1 MALQGANGRGLEAPE
16 DGTRLV
22 ILIDALDELPS
33 WLCVFITTR
42 PEVDICDCSREREEH
57 GGFAHFFFRS
67 CGIFTFICAKYAVER
82 LPSVKSTS
90 LIVLAREPLE
100 EGALQAMVGCERR
113 RRPQAMAWLSVL
125 FPIHDHKMKV
135 NPHSC
140 GFTRVWWWT
149 GDEEEL
155 YI

>member
-82 LPSVKSTS
+82 LPSVVK
-90 LIVLAREPLE
+90 VARKARAPGHGVAV
-100 EGALQAMVGCERR
+100 GAVPHP
-113 RRPQAMAWLSVL
+113 RPQDEGEPTLLWVHKSVVV
-125 FPIHDHKMKV
+125 DW
-135 NPHSC
+135 
-140 GFTRVWWWT
+140 R
-149 GDEEEL
+149 
-155 YI
+155 